1 MSNVKIA
8 IKIKILLEGELT
20 HLKKKLVESWFSDAF
35 KWVETNE
42 RYKLGAKLR
51 DARNRWEK
59 QLEKKQTS
67 KLINS

>member
-20 HLKKKLVESWFSDAF
+20 HMNKNEVESWFAEVF
-35 KWVETNE
+35 RWVDSTEH
-42 RYKLGAKLR
+42 YKLGAKLR
-51 DARNRWEK
+51 DAQKRWEE

-67 KLINS
+67 NLIQS